1 MRNKKLLCLTLA
13 LVMLL
18 ALCPM
23 GALAANAAGTGGT
36 ATHGITIS
44 NVKLTKTDD
53 LNQPAVTANWSSTS
67 YLVGYC
73 CVLSVCDSNGNVAA
87 CVSSYMYG
95 DKGSVTFK
103 LSEGDPRFNSLPA
116 GSYTGKISV
125 FDDNGSAVA
134 AAAPDAVGF
143 SIVIGAASSAALSCT
158 VDRYKSSADMDFSK
172 SSYQPDTDYNNG
184 LYIGADYYCGT
195 DTYSKGS
202 VAAAYKASNG
212 DLVFKATIPTR
223 DVVCAADKPI
233 TVYKYGLES
242 STNTLLRTQVGSITS
257 AVINER
263 YAKVSSCAELA
274 NAISSGK
281 TEIDVAGPVSLTG
294 SLTIPKGT
302 GVEIISGG
310 SIAIGS
316 RGVLTVNGWLDANEA
331 NDITGTG
338 KINGSGELSITG
350 TFIFTGS
357 VDVPFVRMVPVKK
370 STAPVSLGGSV
381 TTSRFSYDASN
392 GDLTVNQGAALNVKN
407 DSGKVQEDGSTLY
420 GANCDIG
427 NNLIVNGT
435 MNVASP
441 YTVDAAGARHVNA
454 DGFSVYGDVTVGS
467 TGTLTAD
474 FLTLYPKSDDTIPK
488 LSGSFSGKATFKIL
502 RDWSNSKITYY
513 TGQSSLPAMDT
524 VIGANSILDVC
535 ATQAA
540 AEAKYKEQIKSGNWN
555 VQTLTNSGGA
565 PGASGLTLNGDL
577 YVYGTLTVEEDA
589 SINLNGHRII
599 VCTGGSYTG
608 AHAAYVTSQDELIT
622 ANSDVNCSEIIVNGA
637 FSLTQN
643 VTVTKPLT
651 IQENAG
657 LGVESNASVVFNG
670 PVTVNGSFSVDSG
683 TATANDT
690 FTINGRVVTDIL
702 VTDSTQRGSL
712 VLNKGLTINSGAE
725 LSNSN
730 DTELRGGTYTNN
742 GTVKGRAVVR
752 NGLFISRSFS
762 VDGSGITGLSTDPQ
776 YEDSLTHAAG
786 SYTIALFNCR
796 WDGTN
801 WVYTP
806 VDPEDADLGTLTYT
820 GDKKTTLTDC
830 IPFVVNAGWGETE
843 ISFGSYTL
851 PVKIALP
858 DLGFYTSAARSGDTY
873 ISFLSLP
880 NTQTR
885 TVYAIAAPDMDV
897 AKLEVGGV
905 SGLTYTV
912 SADRHTAKI
921 VIPKGVALGDHDII
935 VTATDSSGQSTSMSL
950 HLYTSVPITSMKFTP
965 SSVTR
970 AYFENNVPLN
980 QFYILPMLTV
990 LPENNTDNITL
1001 TSSNEAVVTVN
1012 ASGVATICGAGTARI
1027 TARSG
1032 SGKTATLSVKAG
1044 KAADTVNVAK
1054 LGDTAVENSFGTF
1067 TNYSA
1072 TLSVGRSLSL
1082 SGKAACADG
1091 SAPISTK
1098 VLWSVA
1104 AAAPL
1109 TVKGEG
1115 GLADDP
1121 AALMSECGV
1130 TLSGTGK
1137 LVSASGGSPCVLYL
1151 QCTAESGTGDAYKL
1165 VRVCVVSPISK
1176 VVITDTNGSK
1186 LSKVSLT
1193 HNGADG
1199 TRSVVLKADVTP
1211 TDNTDTLTW
1220 SITRGEGIV
1229 SIKDNPDG
1237 TCTVSAVG
1245 PGSAT
1250 VTAASGS
1257 RKRASCSVTVGSAA
1271 DQLTVTGSRYI
1282 TGADYKWAASV
1293 NVGKTLSLKAVPSYS
1308 GGGRV
1313 VSTAVNWVSSDDSI
1327 ATVDARGKV
1336 TGVSA
1341 GTCTVTASAA
1351 YGTAGCPSATF
1362 TITVC
1367 PVLTSV
1373 SLDEKSVTVPAG
1385 ETYDASQL
1393 VSLVWADGGEY
1404 DGYANISYACAS
1416 NAYGVSVDA
1425 DSGLVS
1431 VASGAAVG
1439 KTARVTVTVTA
1450 GSAKK
1455 TAYLTVVVGE
1465 PLPELPVTLDFYKGS
1480 KDGGY
1485 DSAKD
1490 AFHVY
1495 AKDESGNEIA
1505 GGVYVSTRVNIDID
1519 QHPGKY
1525 IDCPMSGGVVTSL
1538 GVYAEPD
1545 NVAYLLSVQYST
1557 LKDGTKQLYGELLLA
1572 ADGTGVYVPVASV
1585 DGNSVPENDLYKYGY
1600 GNGNST
1606 NCWYTYI
1613 INNSGKYELRAIE
1626 NSQISSQLGNFTG
1639 VTDQSGK
1646 YLYNTNRSRDPFVE
1660 KYENLGPEIAGW
1672 KGDAATR
1679 ILVQGGEEVGGR
1691 FTPVS
1696 ISDAPQYASGPA
1708 GFAYLEMTSPT
1719 TGGYIAYAIVF
1730 KYYTNT

>member
-36 ATHGITIS
+36 ASPGITIS
-44 NVKLTKTDD
+44 KVKLTKTDD
-53 LNQPAVTANWSSTS
+53 LNQPAVTADWSSTS
-67 YLVGYC
+67 YLVGYR
-73 CVLSVCDSNGNVAA
+73 CVLSVYDSTDNEAA
-87 CVSSYMYG
+87 RVSSYMYG

-116 GSYTGKISV
+116 GSYTGAISIM
-125 FDDNGSAVA
+125 NSKGSLLAENA
-134 AAAPDAVGF
+134 ATFGF
-143 SIVIGAASSAALSCT
+143 SIAVNASSAAALSCNIE
-158 VDRYKSSADMDFSK
+158 KF
-172 SSYQPDTDYNNG
+172 SYQSHINFSDANNTIVPAAEFKSG
-184 LYIGADYYCGT
+184 VYYGT
-195 DTYSKGS
+195 SYYYQTSGTTYAQECRSAISATG
-202 VAAAYKASNG
+202 G
-212 DLVFKATIPTR
+212 DLVEFRAYAEK
-223 DVVCAADKPI
+223 DVVCSAEKPI
-233 TVYKYGLES
+233 TVYKYTASAPVAQSGELFAL
-242 STNTLLRTQVGSITS
+242 TRTDMGSITS
-257 AVINER
+257 AEIIQR
-263 YAKVSSCAELA
+263 YAKVSSYAELVS
-274 NAISSGK
+274 AINSGK
-281 TEIDVAGPVSLTG
+281 TEIDIAGPVNVTG
-294 SLTIPKGT
+294 SLTIPEGAMVNT
-302 GVEIISGG
+302 VTGG
-310 SIAIGS
+310 SAAVDS
-316 RGVLTVNGWLDANEA
+316 RSVLTVNGQLDAKQL
-331 NDITGTG
+331 TGSG
-338 KINGSGELSITG
+338 KINGSGYLNCDIAQFTG
-350 TFIFTGS
+350 TVEGVHLNLDAS
-357 VDVPFVRMVPVKK
+357 
-370 STAPVSLGGSV
+370 GSV
-381 TTSRFSYDASN
+381 TLSSVVSVPSLQTYNRDIGVLTVPSGRTLNIVPAENYIDEKGVTHYDARCNIS
-392 GDLTVNQGAALNVKN
+392 GDLT
-407 DSGKVQEDGSTLY
+407 
-420 GANCDIG
+420 
-427 NNLIVNGT
+427 VNGT

-441 YTVDAAGARHVNA
+441 YSVGK
-454 DGFSVYGDVTVGS
+454 DGGKSTEPAMFSVAGDVTVGS
-467 TGTLTAD
+467 TGKLTAD
-474 FLTLYPKSDDTIPK
+474 ALALYPKYDGTIT
-488 LSGSFSGKATFKIL
+488 SVTGSFNGKTTFNVASLPNGPEYFKSFIAY
-502 RDWSNSKITYY
+502 NAV
-513 TGQSSLPAMDT
+513 LPAMDAYISQGT
-524 VIGANSILDVC
+524 SLIVCKDSTAATAAYNDAANYP
-535 ATQAA
+535 TR
-540 AEAKYKEQIKSGNWN
+540 Y
-555 VQTLTNSGGA
+555 LTNSGGA
-565 PGASGLTLNGDL
+565 SGTNGLTLNGDL
-577 YVYGTLTVEEDA
+577 YVYGTLTVEDGA

-599 VCTGGSYTG
+599 VCAGGSYTG

-657 LGVESNASVVFNG
+657 LGVENNASVVFSK
-670 PVTVNGSFSVDSG
+670 PVTVNGSFSVDCG

-702 VTDSTQRGSL
+702 VKDPSQRGSL
-712 VLNKGLTINSGAE
+712 VLNSGLAINSGAE

-762 VDGSGITGLSTDPQ
+762 VDGSGITGLSEDPQ
-776 YEDSLTHAAG
+776 YEDSLNDAAG

-796 WDGTN
+796 WDGTSGK

-806 VDPEDADLGTLTYT
+806 VAPENADLGTLTYT

-843 ISFGSYTL
+843 ISFGGYTL

-905 SGLTYTV
+905 SDLTYSV

-935 VTATDSSGQSTSMSL
+935 VTAADSSGQSTSMSL

-990 LPENNTDNITL
+990 SPADNTDNITL

-1109 TVKGEG
+1109 TVDGEG
-1115 GLADDP
+1115 ELVHDP
-1121 AALMSECGV
+1121 AALMSEYGV

-1193 HNGADG
+1193 HNGADS

-1211 TDNTDTLTW
+1211 ADNTDTLTW

-1229 SIKDNPDG
+1229 SIKDNLDG

-1271 DQLTVTGSRYI
+1271 DQLTVTGSRYV
-1282 TGADYKWAASV
+1282 TGEGTEWAASV

-1313 VSTAVNWVSSDDSI
+1313 VSTAVNWSSDNENV

-1362 TITVC
+1362 AITVC

-1385 ETYDASQL
+1385 ETYNASQL

-1404 DGYANISYACAS
+1404 DGYANISYACDS
-1416 NAYGVSVDA
+1416 NTYGVSVDA
-1425 DSGLVS
+1425 GSGLVS

-1455 TAYLTVVVGE
+1455 TAYLTVVVG
-1465 PLPELPVTLDFYKGS
+1465 
-1480 KDGGY
+1480 
-1485 DSAKD
+1485 A
-1490 AFHVY
+1490 
-1495 AKDESGNEIA
+1495 
-1505 GGVYVSTRVNIDID
+1505 
-1519 QHPGKY
+1519 
-1525 IDCPMSGGVVTSL
+1525 
-1538 GVYAEPD
+1538 AE
-1545 NVAYLLSVQYST
+1545 
-1557 LKDGTKQLYGELLLA
+1557 
-1572 ADGTGVYVPVASV
+1572 
-1585 DGNSVPENDLYKYGY
+1585 
-1600 GNGNST
+1600 
-1606 NCWYTYI
+1606 
-1613 INNSGKYELRAIE
+1613 
-1626 NSQISSQLGNFTG
+1626 
-1639 VTDQSGK
+1639 
-1646 YLYNTNRSRDPFVE
+1646 
-1660 KYENLGPEIAGW
+1660 
-1672 KGDAATR
+1672 
-1679 ILVQGGEEVGGR
+1679 
-1691 FTPVS
+1691 
-1696 ISDAPQYASGPA
+1696 
-1708 GFAYLEMTSPT
+1708 T
-1719 TGGYIAYAIVF
+1719 T
-1730 KYYTNT
+1730 